1 MHVSMRRV
9 ATRPACNRGMA
20 HVRKRMR
27 LVCAQCDAYA
37 PVSSHTCGD
46 QTFVAPA
53 HPVPCTICGLLVGG
67 LRDGSRGRGSSQ
79 PSPYTST
86 SIVAH

>member
-1 MHVSMRRV
+1 MHVSMKRV

-27 LVCAQCDAYA
+27 LVSAQCDAYA

-67 LRDGSRGRGSSQ
+67 CAMVRAAEVRHNQTLIRLL
-79 PSPYTST
+79 
-86 SIVAH
+86 A

>member
-46 QTFVAPA
+46 QTFVAGGCA
-53 HPVPCTICGLLVGG
+53 MVRAAEVRHNQALIRLL
-67 LRDGSRGRGSSQ
+67 
-79 PSPYTST
+79 
-86 SIVAH
+86 A